1 MNQYSPFEKGFEE
14 ITIED
19 LEVLREVNE
28 GWYIEYKQAVP
39 KSTAIAKSISAF
51 ANSYG
56 GWIFYGIKELSKEN
70 SVAGDF
76 LGIEASELD
85 AALQK
90 IRQAVANMSPAC
102 HFETKTL
109 NGPCEKIG
117 LASGRSI
124 LCVVVPQSIEA
135 PHVHSAGYIYRRVSD
150 GSEPLPET
158 DRNIIEKLFER
169 SKKVVSNFKEWHEKD
184 PEFSK
189 AESEAPYLR
198 IMIAPNLWGIPRSNF
213 QFNLKTVKEVLGAKE
228 GRTICL
234 PFDTIYSRAGGFIA
248 RQCLN
253 NNPTQL
259 STTWDLESDLT
270 SDITVPLSWLEG
282 NLYEIRDYL
291 AGYTHSEKFIQKL
304 ANSQIEE
311 ARVVD
316 LNVIHRVLLGI
327 IGAQRDLQKM
337 AGWPLNFHIK
347 IKLLNVWRTIPFLD
361 TDFFMDNIEQ
371 NGVPMCLTKKATS
384 PQGYHPESFFKI
396 KEYRTDE
403 ADSHIDIATQTLFSF
418 IPIATAYGIPL
429 LDLFIDHSIS
439 EDERERKDFYL
450 QLIDASKK
458 AMEAQHLRT
467 RAKK

>member
-70 SVAGDF
+70 SVAGEF

-85 AALQK
+85 AALQR
-90 IRQAVANMSPAC
+90 IRQAVANISPAC
-102 HFETKTL
+102 HFETRTL
-109 NGPCEKIG
+109 NGPYESIG
-117 LASGRSI
+117 LQGGRAI

-135 PHVHSAGYIYRRVSD
+135 PHVHSGGYIYRRVSD

-158 DRNIIEKLFER
+158 DRSIIEKLFER
-169 SKKVVSNFKEWHEKD
+169 SKKVVSNFKRWHDKD

-189 AESEAPYLR
+189 AESKAPFLR

-213 QFNLKTVKEVLGAKE
+213 QFKLKTVKEVLGTKE
-228 GRTICL
+228 ARTVCL
-234 PFDTIYSRAGGFIA
+234 PFDTIYSRPGGFIA

-253 NNPTQL
+253 NDPTQL

-270 SDITVPLSWLEG
+270 SDITVPLSFREG
-282 NLYEIRDYL
+282 NIYDIQNYL
-291 AGYTHSEKFIQKL
+291 ASYTNCEKFIQKL
-304 ANSQIEE
+304 ANSQIHET
-311 ARVVD
+311 RVVD
-316 LNVIHRVLLGI
+316 LNVIHQVLIGI
-327 IGAQRDLQKM
+327 IQAQRELQKR
-337 AGWPLNFHIK
+337 AEWPLNFHIK

-361 TDFFMDNIEQ
+361 TDFFMRNIDQ
-371 NGVPMCLTKKATS
+371 NGIPMCLTNNVTS
-384 PQGYHPESFFKI
+384 PQGYHPETFFKV
-396 KEYRTDE
+396 KEYRTDNM
-403 ADSHIDIATQTLFSF
+403 DDYIDVALQAMFSF

-429 LDLFIDHSIS
+429 LDIMSD
-439 EDERERKDFYL
+439 EPVTEAERERADFYQ
-450 QLIDASKK
+450 QLMDASRR

-467 RAKK
+467 GKK